1 MATTTAIPKTK
12 TKILGGGFL
21 LEERQTSE
29 VFTPEDFTDQ
39 HRMIGQT
46 AEEFA
51 VNEIVPKM
59 EKIEHKDFSISR
71 DLLKKAG
78 ELGLSGVEVPEAY
91 GGLEM
96 DKVTSA
102 VIADHIAKY
111 AGFATTWGAHSGI
124 GMLPIV
130 YFGTEQQKEK
140 YLPRLAAGEIV
151 GAYALSEA
159 SSGSD
164 AMNCRARAELTPD
177 GKHYILNG
185 EKMWITNAGFADLFT
200 VFAKINGEK
209 FSAFLVER
217 TFPGFSVGAEE
228 HKMGI
233 RGSSTCPIILNDCK
247 VPVENLLGEIGKGAT
262 IAFNILNIG
271 RFKLGAMCVGGAR
284 VSVESAVSYAK
295 QRKAFGKVI
304 GDFGLVREKIANM
317 ATLIYVGESL
327 VFRTV
332 GMMDVLL
339 LEIDKASPDVAK
351 ETRKAIEEYAV
362 ECSILKVWGSE
373 MIDYVVDETMQIYAG
388 YGFVEEYPA
397 ERAYRDARIN
407 RIFEG
412 TNEINRLIIT
422 GFLLKRA
429 MSGQLPLMPAIKKL
443 MDEVLSGPSM
453 GDEIEGPLAAERKL
467 VGNAKK
473 LGLFASGAA
482 TQKYMTTIQDQQE
495 VMGAIA
501 DMTIEIYAMESAV
514 LRAQKL
520 VESYSDSK
528 QGEAAA
534 ALPIAMTQVYMT
546 QALEKIEAAA
556 KKVIADVAEGDMLRT
571 QLAIVRRLA
580 KHEPFNTIALRQQIA
595 QKTMEA
601 GKYSLA

>member
-1 MATTTAIPKTK
+1 MATAAIPKN
-12 TKILGGGFL
+12 KILGGSFL
-21 LEERQTSE
+21 LEERQTAD
-29 VFTPEDFTDQ
+29 VFTPEDFSEQ
-39 HRMIGQT
+39 HQMIGQT

-51 VNEIVPKM
+51 VNEILPQA
-59 EKIEHKDFSISR
+59 EKIEHKDYSVSR

-78 ELGLSGVEVPEAY
+78 DLGLSGVEIPEAY

-96 DKVTSA
+96 DKVTA
-102 VIADHIAKY
+102 AIIADHIAKY

-124 GMLPIV
+124 GLLPIV
-130 YFGTEQQKEK
+130 YFGTEEQKKK
-140 YLPRLAAGEIV
+140 YLPRLAAGDIV

-159 SSGSD
+159 TSGSD
-164 AMNCRARAELTPD
+164 ALNCRARAVLSPD

-200 VFAKINGEK
+200 VFAKIDGEK

-217 TFPGFSVGAEE
+217 TFPGFSIGGEE

-247 VPVENLLGEIGKGAT
+247 VPVENLLGEIGKGHV

-284 VSVESAVSYAK
+284 VSLESAVAYAK
-295 QRKAFGKVI
+295 QRKAFGKTI

-327 VFRTV
+327 VYRTV
-332 GMMDVLL
+332 GMMDTLL
-339 LEIDKASPDVAK
+339 SEIDSASPDAAK
-351 ETRKAIEEYAV
+351 ERRKAIEEYAV

-373 MIDYVVDETMQIYAG
+373 MIDYVVDETLQIFAG

-443 MDEVLSGPSM
+443 MDEVLSGPSV
-453 GDEIEGPLAAERKL
+453 GEEIEGPLAEERKL
-467 VGNAKK
+467 VAQAKK
-473 LGLFASGAA
+473 LGLFVSGAA
-482 TQKYMTTIQDQQE
+482 TQKYMQTIQDQQE

-514 LRAQKL
+514 LRAQKM
-520 VESYSDSK
+520 VQGASSSK
-528 QGEAAA
+528 QGEAST
-534 ALPIAMTQVYMT
+534 ALPIAMTRVYLT
-546 QALEKIEAAA
+546 QALEKVEAAA

-571 QLAIVRRLA
+571 QLAIVRRLS

-595 QKTMEA
+595 QKTIER
-601 GKYSLA
+601 GKYTLA

>member
-1 MATTTAIPKTK
+1 MATTTAVPKTK
-12 TKILGGGFL
+12 ISGGSFL
-21 LEERQTSE
+21 LEERQTAD
-29 VFTPEDFTDQ
+29 VFTPEDFSDQ
-39 HRMIGQT
+39 HQMIGQT
-46 AEEFA
+46 TEEFA
-51 VNEIVPKM
+51 TNEILPQA

-78 ELGLSGVEVPEAY
+78 DLGLSGVEIPEAY

-96 DKVTSA
+96 DKVTA
-102 VIADHIAKY
+102 AIIADHMAKY

-124 GMLPIV
+124 GLLPIV
-130 YFGTEQQKEK
+130 YFGTEEQKKK

-159 SSGSD
+159 TSGSD
-164 AMNCRARAELTPD
+164 ALNCRARAVLSPD
-177 GKHYILNG
+177 GKHYLLNG

-200 VFAKINGEK
+200 VFAKIDGEK

-247 VPVENLLGEIGKGAT
+247 VPVENLLGDVGKGAT
-262 IAFNILNIG
+262 IAFNILNVG
-271 RFKLGAMCVGGAR
+271 RFKLGAMSVGGAK
-284 VSVESAVSYAK
+284 VSIESAVAYAK
-295 QRKAFGKVI
+295 QRKAFGKTI
-304 GDFGLVREKIANM
+304 SDFGLIREKIANM
-317 ATLIYVGESL
+317 ATLIYVGESA
-327 VFRTV
+327 VYRTV
-332 GMMDVLL
+332 GMMDALL
-339 LEIDKASPDVAK
+339 SEIDSTSSDAAAVAK
-351 ETRKAIEEYAV
+351 ERRKAIEEYAV

-373 MIDYVVDETMQIYAG
+373 MIDYVVDETLQIYAG

-429 MSGQLPLMPAIKKL
+429 MTGQLPLMPAIKKL
-443 MDEVLSGPSM
+443 MDEVLSGPSA
-453 GDEIEGPLAAERKL
+453 GEEIEGPLAEERKL
-467 VGNAKK
+467 VAQAKK
-473 LGLFASGAA
+473 LGLFVAGSA
-482 TQKYMTTIQDQQE
+482 TQKYMQSIQDQQE

-514 LRAQKL
+514 LRAQKM
-520 VESYSDSK
+520 VEQK
-528 QGEAAA
+528 GETSA
-534 ALPIAMTQVYMT
+534 ALPIAMTQVYLT
-546 QALEKIEAAA
+546 QALDKVETAA
-556 KKVIADVAEGDMLRT
+556 KKVIADVAEGDMLKT
-571 QLAIVRRLA
+571 QLAIVRRLS
-580 KHEPFNTIALRQQIA
+580 KREPFNTIALRQQIA
-595 QKTMEA
+595 QKTIEA
-601 GKYSLA
+601 GKYTLA

>member
-1 MATTTAIPKTK
+1 MATTAIPKS
-12 TKILGGGFL
+12 KIAGGSFL

-29 VFTPEDFTDQ
+29 VFTPEDFSEQ
-39 HRMIGQT
+39 HTLIGQT
-46 AEEFA
+46 TEEFA
-51 VNEIVPKM
+51 VNEILPNV
-59 EKIEHKDFSISR
+59 ERIEHKEFQVTR

-78 ELGLSGVEVPEAY
+78 ELGLSSVEIPEAY

-96 DKVTSA
+96 DKVTAA

-111 AGFATTWGAHSGI
+111 AGFATSWGGHTGI
-124 GMLPIV
+124 GTLPIV
-130 YFGTEQQKEK
+130 YFGTEEQKK
-140 YLPRLAAGEIV
+140 RYLPKLATGEMI
-151 GAYALSEA
+151 GAYALSE
-159 SSGSD
+159 STSGSD
-164 AMNCRARAELTPD
+164 AMNCRARAELSKD

-200 VFAKINGEK
+200 VFAKIDGEK

-217 TFPGFSVGAEE
+217 GYPGFSVGAEE

-247 VPVENLLGEIGKGAT
+247 VPVENLLGEIGKGHV

-284 VSVESAVSYAK
+284 VSLENAIGYAK

-304 GDFGLVREKIANM
+304 GDFGLIREKIANM

-327 VFRTV
+327 VYRTV
-332 GMMDVLL
+332 GMMDAALSEV
-339 LEIDKASPDVAK
+339 DKASADALK

-362 ECSILKVWGSE
+362 ECSIIKVWGSE

-429 MSGQLPLMPAIKKL
+429 MSGQLALMPAIKKL
-443 MDEVLSGPSM
+443 MDEVLSGPSI
-453 GDEIEGPLAAERKL
+453 GDEMEGPLAEERKL
-467 VGNAKK
+467 VAQAKK
-473 LGLFASGAA
+473 LGLFAAGSA
-482 TQKYMTTIQDQQE
+482 TQKYMQAIQDQQE

-501 DMTIEIYAMESAV
+501 DMTIETYAMESAV

-520 VESYSDSK
+520 VESK
-528 QGEAAA
+528 GEKEAALA
-534 ALPIAMTQVYMT
+534 IAMTRVYLT
-546 QALEKIEAAA
+546 QAMEKIEAAA
-556 KKVIADVAEGDMLRT
+556 KRVIAAVAEGDMLRT
-571 QLAIVRRLA
+571 QLAILRRLA
-580 KHEPFNTIALRQQIA
+580 KYEPFNTIELRQKIA
-595 QKTMEA
+595 QRAIEV

>member
-1 MATTTAIPKTK
+1 MATTAVPK
-12 TKILGGGFL
+12 TKILGGSFL
-21 LEERQTSE
+21 LEERQTAD
-29 VFTPEDFTDQ
+29 VFTPEDFSEQ
-39 HRMIGQT
+39 QQMIGQT
-46 AEEFA
+46 TEEFA
-51 VNEIVPKM
+51 VNEILPQA
-59 EKIEHKDFSISR
+59 EKIEHKDYSVSR

-78 ELGLSGVEVPEAY
+78 DLGLSGVEIPEAY

-96 DKVTSA
+96 DKVTA
-102 VIADHIAKY
+102 AIIADHMAKY

-130 YFGTEQQKEK
+130 YFGTEEQKKK
-140 YLPRLAAGEIV
+140 YLPKLATGETR

-159 SSGSD
+159 TSGSD
-164 AMNCRARAELTPD
+164 ALNCRARAVLSPD
-177 GKHYILNG
+177 GKHYVLNG

-200 VFAKINGEK
+200 VFAKIDGEK

-217 TFPGFSVGAEE
+217 TFPGFSIGGEE

-247 VPVENLLGEIGKGAT
+247 VPAENLLGEIGKGHV
-262 IAFNILNIG
+262 IAFNILNVG

-284 VSVESAVSYAK
+284 VSIESAVAYAR
-295 QRKAFGKVI
+295 QRKAFGKTI

-327 VFRTV
+327 VYRTV
-332 GMMDVLL
+332 GMMDTLL
-339 LEIDKASPDVAK
+339 SEIDSASPDAAK
-351 ETRKAIEEYAV
+351 DRRKAIEEYAV

-373 MIDYVVDETMQIYAG
+373 MIDYVVDESLQIFAG

-443 MDEVLSGPSM
+443 MDEVLSGPSTS
-453 GDEIEGPLAAERKL
+453 EEVEGALAEEHKL
-467 VGNAKK
+467 VGQAKK
-473 LGLFASGAA
+473 LGLFAAGAA
-482 TQKYMTTIQDQQE
+482 TQKYMQAIQDQQE
-495 VMGAIA
+495 IMGAIA
-501 DMTIEIYAMESAV
+501 DMTIETYAMESAV

-520 VESYSDSK
+520 VEAK
-528 QGEAAA
+528 GEAGA
-534 ALPIAMTQVYMT
+534 ALPIAMTRVYLS
-546 QALEKIEAAA
+546 QAMEKVESAAR
-556 KKVIADVAEGDMLRT
+556 KVIAGVADGDMLRT
-571 QLAIVRRLA
+571 QIAILRRLA
-580 KHEPFNTIALRQQIA
+580 KHEPFNTIELRQQIA
-595 QKTMEA
+595 QKVIER
-601 GKYSLA
+601 GKYTLA

>member
-1 MATTTAIPKTK
+1 MATTAIPR
-12 TKILGGGFL
+12 TKISGGSFL
-21 LEERQTSE
+21 LEERQTAD
-29 VFTPEDFTDQ
+29 VFTPEDFSEQ
-39 HRMIGQT
+39 QQMIGQT
-46 AEEFA
+46 TEEFA
-51 VNEIVPKM
+51 NNEILPQAD
-59 EKIEHKDFSISR
+59 KIEHKDFSISR

-78 ELGLSGVEVPEAY
+78 DLGLSGVEIPEAY

-96 DKVTSA
+96 DKVTA
-102 VIADHIAKY
+102 AIIADHIAKY

-124 GMLPIV
+124 GLLPLV
-130 YFGTEQQKEK
+130 YFGTEEQKKK

-151 GAYALSEA
+151 GAFALSEA
-159 SSGSD
+159 TSGSD
-164 AMNCRARAELTPD
+164 ALNCRARAVLSPD

-200 VFAKINGEK
+200 IFAKIDGEK

-217 TFPGFSVGAEE
+217 NFPGFSVGAEE

-247 VPVENLLGEIGKGAT
+247 VPVENLLGEVGKGAGP
-262 IAFNILNIG
+262 ALNILNIG
-271 RFKLGAMCVGGAR
+271 RFKLGAMCLGGAR
-284 VSVESAVSYAK
+284 VSIESAVAYAK
-295 QRKAFGKVI
+295 QRKAFGKTI
-304 GDFGLVREKIANM
+304 GEFGLIREKIANM

-327 VFRTV
+327 VYRTV
-332 GMMDVLL
+332 GMMDALL
-339 LEIDKASPDVAK
+339 AEIDSAGADATK
-351 ETRKAIEEYAV
+351 ERRKALEEYAV

-373 MIDYVVDETMQIYAG
+373 MIDYVVDETMQIHAG

-443 MDEVLSGPSM
+443 MDEVLSGPSI
-453 GDEIEGPLAAERKL
+453 GEEIEGSLAEERKL
-467 VGNAKK
+467 VAQAKK
-473 LGLFASGAA
+473 LGLFVSGAA
-482 TQKYMTTIQDQQE
+482 TQKYMQAIQEQQE

-514 LRAQKL
+514 LRAQKM
-520 VESYSDSK
+520 VEQRGEASAALSLAMARVYLTRGFEK
-528 QGEAAA
+528 VEAAA
-534 ALPIAMTQVYMT
+534 R
-546 QALEKIEAAA
+546 
-556 KKVIADVAEGDMLRT
+556 KVIADVAEGDMLRT
-571 QLAIVRRLA
+571 QLAIVRRLS
-580 KHEPFNTIALRQQIA
+580 KHEPFNTIALCQHIA
-595 QKTMEA
+595 QKTIEA
-601 GKYSLA
+601 GKYTLA

>member
-1 MATTTAIPKTK
+1 MATTAIPKTK
-12 TKILGGGFL
+12 ILGGSFL
-21 LEERQTSE
+21 LEERQTAD
-29 VFTPEDFTDQ
+29 VFTPEDFSEQ
-39 HRMIGQT
+39 HQMIGQT

-51 VNEIVPKM
+51 VNEILPQA
-59 EKIEHKDFSISR
+59 EKIEHKDYSVSR

-78 ELGLSGVEVPEAY
+78 DLGLSGVEIPEAY

-96 DKVTSA
+96 DKVTA
-102 VIADHIAKY
+102 AIIADHIAKY

-124 GMLPIV
+124 GLLPIV
-130 YFGTEQQKEK
+130 YFGTEEQKKK

-159 SSGSD
+159 TSGSD
-164 AMNCRARAELTPD
+164 ALNCRARAVLSPN

-200 VFAKINGEK
+200 VFAKIDGEK

-217 TFPGFSVGAEE
+217 TFPGFSIGGEE

-233 RGSSTCPIILNDCK
+233 RGSSTCPIILNDCR
-247 VPVENLLGEIGKGAT
+247 VPVENLLGEIGKGHI

-284 VSVESAVSYAK
+284 VSLESAVAYAK
-295 QRKAFGKVI
+295 QRKAFGKTI

-327 VFRTV
+327 VYRTV
-332 GMMDVLL
+332 GMMDTLL
-339 LEIDKASPDVAK
+339 SEIDSASPDAAK
-351 ETRKAIEEYAV
+351 ERRKAIEEYAV

-373 MIDYVVDETMQIYAG
+373 MIDYVVDETVQIFAG

-443 MDEVLSGPSM
+443 MDEVLSGPSV
-453 GDEIEGPLAAERKL
+453 GEEIEGPLAEERKL
-467 VGNAKK
+467 VAQAKK
-473 LGLFASGAA
+473 LGLFVSGAA
-482 TQKYMTTIQDQQE
+482 TQKYMQTIQDQQE

-514 LRAQKL
+514 LRAQKM
-520 VESYSDSK
+520 VEGVSSSK
-528 QGEAAA
+528 QGEASA
-534 ALPIAMTQVYMT
+534 ALPIAMTRVYLT
-546 QALEKIEAAA
+546 QALEKVEAAA

-571 QLAIVRRLA
+571 QLAIVRRLS

-595 QKTMEA
+595 QKTIER
-601 GKYSLA
+601 GKYTLA

>member
-1 MATTTAIPKTK
+1 MAPK
-12 TKILGGGFL
+12 TKILGGSFL
-21 LEERQTSE
+21 LEERQTAD
-29 VFTPEDFTDQ
+29 VFTPEDFSEQ
-39 HRMIGQT
+39 HQMIGQT
-46 AEEFA
+46 TEEFA
-51 VNEIVPKM
+51 VNEILPNM

-71 DLLKKAG
+71 ALLKKAG
-78 ELGLSGVEVPEAY
+78 DLGLSGVEIPEAY

-124 GMLPIV
+124 GLLPIV
-130 YFGTEQQKEK
+130 YFGTEAQKQK
-140 YLPRLAAGEIV
+140 YLPKLATGEIV

-164 AMNCRARAELTPD
+164 ALNCRARAELSAD
-177 GKHYILNG
+177 GKHYLLNG

-200 VFAKINGEK
+200 VFAKIGDK

-217 TFPGFSVGAEE
+217 TFPGFSVGGEE

-284 VSVESAVSYAK
+284 VSIENAIAYAK

-317 ATLIYVGESL
+317 ATLIYVGESM
-327 VFRTV
+327 VYRTV
-332 GMMDVLL
+332 GLMDALL
-339 LEIDKASPDVAK
+339 SEIDKASPDAAK

-373 MIDYVVDETMQIYAG
+373 MIDYAVDETLQIYAG

-443 MDEVLSGPSM
+443 MDEVLSGPFA
-453 GDEIEGPLAAERKL
+453 GEEIEGPLAEERKL
-467 VGNAKK
+467 VAQAKK

-482 TQKYMTTIQDQQE
+482 TQKYMQAIQDQQE

-501 DMTIEIYAMESAV
+501 DMTIEVYAMESAV
-514 LRAQKL
+514 LRAQKITEQKSEAGAAL
-520 VESYSDSK
+520 AVAMTRVYLSQAMEK
-528 QGEAAA
+528 VEAAA
-534 ALPIAMTQVYMT
+534 RR
-546 QALEKIEAAA
+546 
-556 KKVIADVAEGDMLRT
+556 VIASVADGDMLRT
-571 QLAIVRRLA
+571 QVAILRRLA
-580 KHEPFNTIALRQQIA
+580 KYEPFNTIALRQQIA
-595 QKTMEA
+595 AKTMEA
-601 GKYSLA
+601 GKYRLA

>member
-12 TKILGGGFL
+12 ISGGSFL
-21 LEERQTSE
+21 LEERQTAE
-29 VFTPEDFTDQ
+29 VFTPEDFSEQ
-39 HRMIGQT
+39 QQMIGQT
-46 AEEFA
+46 TEEFA
-51 VNEIVPKM
+51 INEILPQA
-59 EKIEHKDFSISR
+59 EKIEHKDYSISR

-78 ELGLSGVEVPEAY
+78 ELGLSGVEIPEAY

-96 DKVTSA
+96 DKVTA
-102 VIADHIAKY
+102 AIIADNIAKY

-124 GMLPIV
+124 GLLPLV
-130 YFGTEQQKEK
+130 YFGTEEQKKK
-140 YLPRLAAGEIV
+140 YLPRLATGTWV

-159 SSGSD
+159 TSGSD
-164 AMNCRARAELTPD
+164 ALNCRARAVLSPD
-177 GKHYILNG
+177 GTHYILNG

-200 VFAKINGEK
+200 VFAKLDGDK

-233 RGSSTCPIILNDCK
+233 RGSSTCPIILNDCQ
-247 VPVENLLGEIGKGAT
+247 VPVANLLGEIGKGHI

-284 VSVESAVSYAK
+284 VSIESAVAYAK
-295 QRKAFGKVI
+295 QRKAFGKTI
-304 GDFGLVREKIANM
+304 SEFGLVREKIANM
-317 ATLIYVGESL
+317 ATLIYVGESM
-327 VFRTV
+327 VYRTV
-332 GMMDVLL
+332 GMMDELL
-339 LEIDKASPDVAK
+339 SEIDSASADAAK
-351 ETRKAIEEYAV
+351 QRRKAIEEYAV

-373 MIDYVVDETMQIYAG
+373 MIDYVVDETLQIYAG

-429 MSGQLPLMPAIKKL
+429 MTGQLPLLPAIKKL
-443 MDEVLSGPSM
+443 MDEVLSGPSA
-453 GDEIEGPLAAERKL
+453 GEEIEGPLAEERKL
-467 VGNAKK
+467 VAQAKK
-473 LGLFASGAA
+473 LGLFVSGSA
-482 TQKYMTTIQDQQE
+482 TQKYMQAIQDQQE
-495 VMGAIA
+495 VMGAMA

-514 LRAQKL
+514 LRAQKM
-520 VESYSDSK
+520 VESVSSSK
-528 QGEAAA
+528 QGEASA
-534 ALPIAMTQVYMT
+534 ALPIAMARVYLT
-546 QALEKIEAAA
+546 QALEKVEAAA
-556 KKVIADVAEGDMLRT
+556 RKVIADVAEGDMLRT
-571 QLAIVRRLA
+571 QLAIVRRLS

-595 QKTMEA
+595 QKTIEA
-601 GKYSLA
+601 GKYQLA

>member
-1 MATTTAIPKTK
+1 MATTTTVPSTK
-12 TKILGGGFL
+12 VSGGSFL
-21 LEERQTSE
+21 LESRRPDE
-29 VFTPEDFTDQ
+29 VFTPEDFTEQ
-39 HRMIGQT
+39 HQLIGQT

-51 VNEIVPKM
+51 VHEILPNA

-71 DLLKKAG
+71 ELLKKAG
-78 ELGLSGVEVPEAY
+78 ELGLSGVEIPEAY

-124 GMLPIV
+124 GLLPIV
-130 YFGTEQQKEK
+130 YFGTEAQKK
-140 YLPRLAAGEIV
+140 QYLPRLATGEMV
-151 GAYALSEA
+151 GAYALSE
-159 SSGSD
+159 STSGSD
-164 AMNCRARAELTPD
+164 AMNCRTRAELSSD

-200 VFAKINGEK
+200 VFAKVNGEK

-247 VPVENLLGEIGKGAT
+247 VPAENLLGDIGRGHV

-271 RFKLGAMCVGGAR
+271 RFKLGAMCVGGGR
-284 VSVESAVSYAK
+284 VSLESAISYAK
-295 QRKAFGKVI
+295 QRQAFGKPI
-304 GDFGLVREKIANM
+304 ADFAVVREKIPTM
-317 ATLIYVGESL
+317 ATLLQVGESL
-327 VFRTV
+327 VYRTV
-332 GMMDVLL
+332 GMMDVALA
-339 LEIDKASPDVAK
+339 EVDKSGTEAMK

-362 ECSILKVWGSE
+362 ECSIIKVWGSE
-373 MIDYVVDETMQIYAG
+373 MVDYIVDETLQIYAG

-453 GDEIEGPLAAERKL
+453 GEDLEGPLADERKL
-467 VGNAKK
+467 VGQAKK
-473 LGLFASGAA
+473 LGLFAAGAA
-482 TQKYMTTIQDQQE
+482 TQKYMQAIQDQQE
-495 VMGAIA
+495 IMGAIA
-501 DMTIEIYAMESAV
+501 DMTIETYAMESAV
-514 LRAQKL
+514 LRAQKIA
-520 VESYSDSK
+520 ETK
-528 QGEAAA
+528 GEAAA
-534 ALPIAMTQVYMT
+534 ALPIAMTRVYLT
-546 QALEKIEAAA
+546 QAMEKVESAA
-556 KKVIADVAEGDMLRT
+556 KRVIAAVADGDMLRT
-571 QLAIVRRLA
+571 QLAIFRRLA
-580 KHEPFNTIALRQQIA
+580 KYEPFNTIELRQQIA
-595 QKTMEA
+595 QKVIER
-601 GKYSLA
+601 GKYTLA

>member
-1 MATTTAIPKTK
+1 MATTAIPKTK
-12 TKILGGGFL
+12 ILGGSFL
-21 LEERQTSE
+21 LEERQTAD
-29 VFTPEDFTDQ
+29 VFTAEDFSEQ
-39 HRMIGQT
+39 HQMIGQT
-46 AEEFA
+46 TEEFA
-51 VNEIVPKM
+51 INEILPQV
-59 EKIEHKDFSISR
+59 EKIEHKDYSVSR

-78 ELGLSGVEVPEAY
+78 DLGLSGVEVPEAY

-96 DKVTSA
+96 DKVTA
-102 VIADHIAKY
+102 AIIADHMAKY

-124 GMLPIV
+124 GLLPIV
-130 YFGTEQQKEK
+130 YFGTEDQKKK

-159 SSGSD
+159 TSGSD
-164 AMNCRARAELTPD
+164 ALNCRARAVLSPD

-200 VFAKINGEK
+200 VFAKIDGEK

-217 TFPGFSVGAEE
+217 NFPGFSAGAEE

-247 VPVENLLGEIGKGAT
+247 VPVENLLGEIGKGHV
-262 IAFNILNIG
+262 IAFNILNVG

-284 VSVESAVSYAK
+284 VSIESAVAYAK
-295 QRKAFGKVI
+295 QRKAFGKTI

-327 VFRTV
+327 VYRTV
-332 GMMDVLL
+332 GMMDALL
-339 LEIDKASPDVAK
+339 SEIDSSSAGAAK
-351 ETRKAIEEYAV
+351 ERLKAIEEYAV

-373 MIDYVVDETMQIYAG
+373 MIDYVVDETLQIFAG

-443 MDEVLSGPSM
+443 MDEVLSGPSL
-453 GDEIEGPLAAERKL
+453 GEEIEGPLAEERKL
-467 VGNAKK
+467 VAQAKK
-473 LGLFASGAA
+473 LGLFVSGAA
-482 TQKYMTTIQDQQE
+482 TQKYMTAIQDQQE

-501 DMTIEIYAMESAV
+501 DMTIEVYAMESAV
-514 LRAQKL
+514 LRAQKM
-520 VESYSDSK
+520 VEGVSSSK

-534 ALPIAMTQVYMT
+534 ALPIAMTRVYLT
-546 QALEKIEAAA
+546 QAMEKVEAAA
-556 KKVIADVAEGDMLRT
+556 RKVIADVAEGDMLRT
-571 QLAIVRRLA
+571 QLAIVRRLS

-595 QKTMEA
+595 QKIIEA
-601 GKYSLA
+601 GKYRLA

>member
-1 MATTTAIPKTK
+1 MATTAIPKS
-12 TKILGGGFL
+12 KISGGSFL
-21 LEERQTSE
+21 LEERQTAD
-29 VFTPEDFTDQ
+29 VFTPEDFSEQ
-39 HRMIGQT
+39 QQMIGQT
-46 AEEFA
+46 TEEFA
-51 VNEIVPKM
+51 MNEILPQA

-78 ELGLSGVEVPEAY
+78 DLGLSGVEIPEAY

-96 DKVTSA
+96 DKVTA
-102 VIADHIAKY
+102 AIIADHIAKY

-124 GMLPIV
+124 GLLPLV
-130 YFGTEQQKEK
+130 YFGTEEQKKK
-140 YLPRLAAGEIV
+140 YLPKLAAGEIV

-159 SSGSD
+159 TSGSD
-164 AMNCRARAELTPD
+164 AMNCRSRAVLSPD

-200 VFAKINGEK
+200 IFAKIDGEK

-217 TFPGFSVGAEE
+217 NFPGFSVGSEE

-247 VPVENLLGEIGKGAT
+247 VPVENLLGEIGKGHI

-284 VSVESAVSYAK
+284 VSIESAVAYAK
-295 QRKAFGKVI
+295 QRKAFGKTI
-304 GDFGLVREKIANM
+304 SDFGLVREKIANM

-327 VFRTV
+327 VYRTV
-332 GMMDVLL
+332 GMMDTLL
-339 LEIDKASPDVAK
+339 SEVDSASPEAGK
-351 ETRKAIEEYAV
+351 ERRKAIEEYAV

-373 MIDYVVDETMQIYAG
+373 MVDYVVDEAMQIFAG

-443 MDEVLSGPSM
+443 MDEVLSGPSI
-453 GDEIEGPLAAERKL
+453 GEDVEGPLAEERKL
-467 VGNAKK
+467 VAQAKK
-473 LGLFASGAA
+473 LGLFVAGSA
-482 TQKYMTTIQDQQE
+482 TQKYMTSIQDQQE

-501 DMTIEIYAMESAV
+501 DMTIEIYAIESAV

-520 VESYSDSK
+520 VEQK
-528 QGEAAA
+528 GETAAS
-534 ALPIAMTQVYMT
+534 LPLAMTRVYMT

-595 QKTMEA
+595 QKTIEA

>member
-1 MATTTAIPKTK
+1 MATTAVPSTRIY
-12 TKILGGGFL
+12 GGSFL
-21 LEERQTSE
+21 LETRRPDE
-29 VFTPEDFTDQ
+29 VFTPEDFTEQ
-39 HRMIGQT
+39 HQLIGQT

-51 VNEIVPKM
+51 NNEILPNA

-78 ELGLSGVEVPEAY
+78 ELGLSGVEIPEAY

-96 DKVTSA
+96 DKVTAA

-130 YFGTEQQKEK
+130 YFGTEEQKQK

-151 GAYALSEA
+151 GAYALSE
-159 SSGSD
+159 STSGSD
-164 AMNCRARAELTPD
+164 AMNCRTRAELSSD

-200 VFAKINGEK
+200 VFAKVDDK
-209 FSAFLVER
+209 FSAFLVEK
-217 TFPGFSVGAEE
+217 TFPGFSVGGEE

-247 VPVENLLGEIGKGAT
+247 VPVENLLGEIGRGHV

-271 RFKLGAMCVGGAR
+271 RFKLGAMCVGGGR
-284 VSVESAVSYAK
+284 VSLENAIGYAK

-304 GDFGLVREKIANM
+304 ADFGLVQEKLANM
-317 ATLIYVGESL
+317 ATLLYVGESL
-327 VFRTV
+327 VYRTV
-332 GMMDVLL
+332 GMMDVALG
-339 LEIDKASPDVAK
+339 EVDKSSADAMK

-362 ECSILKVWGSE
+362 ECSIIKVWGSE
-373 MIDYVVDETMQIYAG
+373 MIDYIVDESMQIYAG

-429 MSGQLPLMPAIKKL
+429 TSGQLPLMPAIKKL

-453 GDEIEGPLAAERKL
+453 GEELEGALPEERKL
-467 VGNAKK
+467 VGQAKK
-473 LGLFASGAA
+473 LGLFAAGAA
-482 TQKYMTTIQDQQE
+482 TQKYMQAIQDQQE

-501 DMTIEIYAMESAV
+501 DMTIEAYAMESAV
-514 LRAQKL
+514 LRAQKIA
-520 VESYSDSK
+520 ETK
-528 QGEAAA
+528 GEAAA
-534 ALPIAMTQVYMT
+534 ALPIAMTRVYLT
-546 QALEKIEAAA
+546 QAMERIESAA
-556 KKVIADVAEGDMLRT
+556 KKVIAAVADGDMLRT
-571 QLAIVRRLA
+571 QLAILRRLA
-580 KHEPFNTIALRQQIA
+580 KYEPFNTIELRQQIA
-595 QKTMEA
+595 QKVIER
-601 GKYSLA
+601 GKYTLA

>member
-1 MATTTAIPKTK
+1 MATTAIPR
-12 TKILGGGFL
+12 TKISGGSFL
-21 LEERQTSE
+21 LEERQTAD
-29 VFTPEDFTDQ
+29 VFTPEDFSEQ
-39 HRMIGQT
+39 QQMIGQT
-46 AEEFA
+46 TEDFA
-51 VNEIVPKM
+51 VNEILPQA
-59 EKIEHKDFSISR
+59 EKIEHKDYSISR

-78 ELGLSGVEVPEAY
+78 DLGLSGVEIPEAY

-96 DKVTSA
+96 DKVTA
-102 VIADHIAKY
+102 AIIADNIAKY

-124 GMLPIV
+124 GLLPLV
-130 YFGTEQQKEK
+130 YFGTEAQKKK
-140 YLPRLAAGEIV
+140 YLPRLATGTIV

-159 SSGSD
+159 TSGSD
-164 AMNCRARAELTPD
+164 ALNCRARAVLSPD
-177 GKHYILNG
+177 GTHYILNG

-200 VFAKINGEK
+200 VFAKLDGDK

-233 RGSSTCPIILNDCK
+233 RGSSTCPIILNDCQ
-247 VPVENLLGEIGKGAT
+247 VPVENLLGEIGKGHI

-284 VSVESAVSYAK
+284 VSIESAVAYAR
-295 QRKAFGKVI
+295 QRKAFGKTI
-304 GDFGLVREKIANM
+304 SEFGLVREKIANM
-317 ATLIYVGESL
+317 ATLIYAGESM
-327 VFRTV
+327 VYRTV
-332 GMMDVLL
+332 GMLDALL
-339 LEIDKASPDVAK
+339 SEIDSASPDAAK
-351 ETRKAIEEYAV
+351 QQRKAIEEYAV

-373 MIDYVVDETMQIYAG
+373 MIDYVVDETLQIYAG

-429 MSGQLPLMPAIKKL
+429 MSGQLPLLPAIKKL
-443 MDEVLSGPSM
+443 MDEVLSGPTA
-453 GDEIEGPLAAERKL
+453 GEEIEGPLAEERKL
-467 VGNAKK
+467 VAQAKK
-473 LGLFASGAA
+473 LGLFVSGSA
-482 TQKYMTTIQDQQE
+482 TQKYMQAIQDKQE

-514 LRAQKL
+514 LRAQKM
-520 VESYSDSK
+520 VEQK
-528 QGEAAA
+528 GEASAS
-534 ALPIAMTQVYMT
+534 LPIAMTRVYLT
-546 QALEKIEAAA
+546 QALEKVEAAA

-571 QLAIVRRLA
+571 QLAIVRRLS

-595 QKTMEA
+595 QKTIEA
-601 GKYSLA
+601 GKYQLS

>member
-1 MATTTAIPKTK
+1 MATTAVPKTK
-12 TKILGGGFL
+12 ISGGAFL
-21 LEERQTSE
+21 LEERQPNE
-29 VFTPEDFTDQ
+29 VFTPEDFTEQ
-39 HRMIGQT
+39 HTLIAQT

-51 VNEIVPKM
+51 VNEILPNV
-59 EKIEHKDFSISR
+59 EKIEHKDFSITR

-78 ELGLSGVEVPEAY
+78 ELGLSSAEIPEAY

-96 DKVTSA
+96 DKVTAA

-111 AGFATTWGAHSGI
+111 AGFATTWGGHTGI
-124 GMLPIV
+124 GTLPIV
-130 YFGTEQQKEK
+130 YFGTEEQKKK

-164 AMNCRARAELTPD
+164 ALNCRARATLSPD

-200 VFAKINGEK
+200 VFAKIDGEK
-209 FSAFLVER
+209 FTAFLVEK
-217 TFPGFSVGAEE
+217 TFPGFSIGAEE

-233 RGSSTCPIILNDCK
+233 RGSSTCPLILADCQ
-247 VPVENLLGEIGKGAT
+247 VPAENLLGEIGKGHI

-284 VSVESAVSYAK
+284 VSLENAVGYAK
-295 QRKAFGKVI
+295 QRKAFEKVI
-304 GDFGLVREKIANM
+304 ADFGLVREKIANM
-317 ATLIYVGESL
+317 ATLIYVGEAL
-327 VFRTV
+327 VYRTV
-332 GMMDVLL
+332 GMMDALL
-339 LEIDKASPDVAK
+339 SEIDQASPDAAK

-373 MIDYVVDETMQIYAG
+373 MIDYVVDETVQIYGG

-429 MSGQLPLMPAIKKL
+429 MSGQLALMPAIKKL
-443 MDEVLSGPSM
+443 MDEVLSGPSI
-453 GDEIEGPLAAERKL
+453 GEEVEGSLAEERKL
-467 VGNAKK
+467 VSNAKK
-473 LGLFASGAA
+473 LGLFASGSA
-482 TQKYMTTIQDQQE
+482 TQKYMQKIQDEQE

-514 LRAQKL
+514 LRTQKL
-520 VESYSDSK
+520 IATK
-528 QGEAAA
+528 GETAA
-534 ALPIAMTQVYMT
+534 ALPIAMTRVYLT
-546 QALEKIEAAA
+546 QAFEKVEAAA
-556 KKVIADVAEGDMLRT
+556 KKIIAAVADGDMLRT
-571 QLAIVRRLA
+571 QLAILRRLA
-580 KHEPFNTIALRQQIA
+580 KHELFNTIELRQQIA
-595 QKTMEA
+595 QKIIER
-601 GKYSLA
+601 GKYTLG

>member
-1 MATTTAIPKTK
+1 MATITIAPK
-12 TKILGGGFL
+12 TKILGGSFL
-21 LEERQTSE
+21 LEERQTAD
-29 VFTPEDFTDQ
+29 VFTPEDFSDQ
-39 HRMIGQT
+39 QQMIGQT
-46 AEEFA
+46 TEEFA
-51 VNEIVPKM
+51 VNEILPQS
-59 EKIEHKDFSISR
+59 EKIEHKDYQASR

-78 ELGLSGVEVPEAY
+78 DLGLSGVEIPEAY

-96 DKVTSA
+96 DKVTA
-102 VIADHIAKY
+102 AIIADHIAKY

-124 GMLPIV
+124 GLLPIV
-130 YFGTEQQKEK
+130 YFGTEDQKKK
-140 YLPRLAAGEIV
+140 YLPRLAAGETV

-159 SSGSD
+159 TSGSD
-164 AMNCRARAELTPD
+164 ALNCRARAVLSPD

-200 VFAKINGEK
+200 VFAKIDGEK

-247 VPVENLLGEIGKGAT
+247 VPVENLLGEIGKGHV

-295 QRKAFGKVI
+295 QRKAFGKTI

-327 VFRTV
+327 VYRTV
-332 GMMDVLL
+332 GMMDTLL
-339 LEIDKASPDVAK
+339 SEIDGASPDAAK
-351 ETRKAIEEYAV
+351 DRRKAIEEYAV

-373 MIDYVVDETMQIYAG
+373 MIDYVVDETLQIYAG

-443 MDEVLSGPSM
+443 MDEVLSSPST
-453 GDEIEGPLAAERKL
+453 GEEIEGPLAEERKL
-467 VGNAKK
+467 VAQAKK
-473 LGLFASGAA
+473 LGLFIAGSA
-482 TQKYMTTIQDQQE
+482 TQKYMMAIQDQQE

-514 LRAQKL
+514 LRAQKM
-520 VESYSDSK
+520 VEQK
-528 QGEAAA
+528 GEAAS
-534 ALPIAMTQVYMT
+534 ALPIAMTRVYLT
-546 QALEKIEAAA
+546 QAFEKVESAA
-556 KKVIADVAEGDMLRT
+556 KKVTADVAEGDMLRT
-571 QLAIVRRLA
+571 QLAIVRRLS

-595 QKTMEA
+595 QKTIDA
-601 GKYSLA
+601 GKYSVS